1 MISHFE
7 LPLLLLYD
15 ICVSWNH
22 RARRRTYRVSS
33 QSPSWRPPAPPSQAQ
48 LAVRD
53 FPTSDDHS
61 AALPCHHTTI
71 LFLSCSWTLSIV
83 TARGVPPS
91 IILSQ
96 QPSLDS
102 CVLFLPLVLLG
113 SAFSVVVIGCNLA
126 ACRSST
132 HSFFGNLWTPYNHRV
147 SQIFLFV

>member
-1 MISHFE
+1 MNFLCSSCTTFVFLGTTVRGVVRTE
-7 LPLLLLYD
+7 CL
-15 ICVSWNH
+15 VS
-22 RARRRTYRVSS
+22 
-33 QSPSWRPPAPPSQAQ
+33 PPAGDLRLRHHKHNSPFGTFPQATTTA
-48 LAVRD
+48 LR
-53 FPTSDDHS
+53 
-61 AALPCHHTTI
+61 LPCHHTTI